1 MGKEDTSDCTCKFK
15 VAEESTFVCSTDRGK
30 AELAQS
36 FGSSGMICNTGDVSS
51 PSAIDGTEDKADNGE
66 ELSST
71 RGEKQ
76 PYSSAPLSSV
86 ELAPTS
92 PGGQEVG
99 EVFNKAGT
107 RESLLKVA
115 SARSRKLSTRSR

>member
-1 MGKEDTSDCTCKFK
+1 
-15 VAEESTFVCSTDRGK
+15 
-30 AELAQS
+30 
-36 FGSSGMICNTGDVSS
+36 MICNTGDASS
-51 PSAIDGTEDKADNGE
+51 PSAIDEIEGKTGNSE

-92 PGGQEVG
+92 PRGHDIG
-99 EVFNKAGT
+99 EVFNIAGA

-115 SARSRKLSTRSR
+115 SARSRKLSTRSRQPCSCAT